1 MSQDNVALVA
11 KGWEHF
17 HATGRP
23 LDAILA
29 PDFVWDMST
38 YRGWPEQPLY
48 HGADGMRR
56 FLDDWSGAF
65 DDWTIGVEALHDAG
79 DKVVSVCRQTARAKL
94 TGVPVDR
101 RFAMVFTVRDW
112 LEKPLEMYT
121 DPAEAFAASGVDA

>member
-29 PDFVWDMST
+29 PNFVWDMST

-48 HGADGMRR
+48 HGADGMRQ

-65 DDWTIGVEALHDAG
+65 DDWTIDLETLHDAG
-79 DKVVSVCRQTARAKL
+79 EKVVSVCHQT
-94 TGVPVDR
+94 
-101 RFAMVFTVRDW
+101 
-112 LEKPLEMYT
+112 
-121 DPAEAFAASGVDA
+121 EAFAASGVDA

>member
-11 KGWEHF
+11 NGWEHF

-56 FLDDWSGAF
+56 FLGDWSGAF
-65 DDWTIGVEALHDAG
+65 DDWTIEEEALHDAG
-79 DKVVSVCRQTARAKL
+79 EQVVSVCHQTARAKL
-94 TGVPVDR
+94 TGVPVDM
-101 RFAMVFTVRDW
+101 RFAMVFTVRDG
-112 LEKPLEMYT
+112 LETRMEMYA
-121 DPAEAFAASGVDA
+121 DPAEAFASSGVDA